1 MAGFDFNTQW
11 KTLMENSPLS
21 DKATIDG
28 EEVSGFFCSGTY
40 LDKKGANFS
49 PAMPIEKRAFV
60 VSSAVFE
67 VKPEKLKGKRVEVNN
82 DTYVVL
88 NVRGAESGVYRL
100 ELERVKA

>member
-11 KTLMENSPLS
+11 KNLMESSPLS

-67 VKPEKLKGKRVEVNN
+67 VKPEKLKGKKVEINGE
-82 DTYVVL
+82 TYTVL
-88 NVRGAESGVYRL
+88 SVRGAESGVYRL
-100 ELERVKA
+100 ELA